1 MQNIYNTVEMLN
13 KIKIVKTNPSFGFV
27 GYSDQDPFFFFFFFF
42 FFFQK
47 IYLDGETW
55 FVSTRD

>member
-42 FFFQK
+42 FLGSYARPEHHGVVVP
-47 IYLDGETW
+47 IT
-55 FVSTRD
+55 